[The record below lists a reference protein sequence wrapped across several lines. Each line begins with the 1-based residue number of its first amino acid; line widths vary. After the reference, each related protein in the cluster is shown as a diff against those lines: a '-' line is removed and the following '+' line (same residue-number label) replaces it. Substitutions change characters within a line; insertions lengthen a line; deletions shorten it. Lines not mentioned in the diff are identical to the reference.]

1 MYLPIERYYEMII
14 VSACLAGYRCRYDGK
29 TVPNEEIVALMKRG
43 EAIPVCPEMLGGLPC
58 PRTPSERTADGTR
71 VLMRDGKDVTE
82 AYQKGAFET
91 LRMANMYGCTHAI
104 LKARSPS
111 CGCGKIYDGTFSGTL
126 RDGDGVTAALLLE
139 NGITVEVKD

>member
-1 MYLPIERYYEMII
+1 MII

-29 TVPNEEIVALMKRG
+29 TVPNDEIVALVKRG

-58 PRTPSERTADGTR
+58 PRTPSERSADGAR

-82 AYQKGAFET
+82 AFERGALET
-91 LRMANMYGCTHAI
+91 LRLARLYECDRAV

-111 CGCGKIYDGTFSGTL
+111 CGYGRIYDGSFSGTL
-126 RDGDGVTAALLLE
+126 RDGSGVTAELLMSS
-139 NGITVEVKD
+139 GVAVEVKD

>member
-1 MYLPIERYYEMII
+1 MII

-29 TVPNEEIVALMKRG
+29 TVPNEAIVALVKRG

-58 PRTPSERTADGTR
+58 PRIPSERTADGTK
-71 VLMRDGKDVTE
+71 VLAKDGRDVTE
-82 AYQKGAFET
+82 AFQRGAEET
-91 LRMANMYGCTHAI
+91 LRLARLYGCGHAI

-111 CGCGKIYDGTFSGTL
+111 CGYGKIYDGSFSGTL
-126 RDGDGVTAALLLE
+126 REGSGVTAELLLE